1 MPNPLY
7 NEMMELTRPET
18 NNGFSQM
25 MNQLNSF
32 AQTLRGNPKQIVEQM
47 IQSGQMT
54 QAQYN
59 QIAQEANKM
68 IGMMQRTS
76 GNF

>member
-7 NEMMELTRPET
+7 NDMMGAVRPEP
-18 NNGFSQM
+18 NNNYDQM
-25 MNQLNSF
+25 MQALNSF
-32 AQTLRGNPKQIVEQM
+32 AQTLRGNPKQIVEQLL
-47 IQSGQMT
+47 QSGQMT

-59 QIAQEANKM
+59 QIAQEANNM